1 MTAVLK
7 YSRAQK
13 ISVESIILVC
23 ALLVLS
29 TPISAQTPDSSRPG
43 VGLPPASPPIGPLRR
58 LPDGRIVPSEPPAAA
73 PTQDAP
79 AAPSSPDAPP
89 AAVVAPRPTAPQA
102 PAPAGRRSA
111 GIVVTATGHVL
122 TTAYV
127 VDGCRRLRVTQA
139 NGTTQDALFIARE
152 TERDLGL
159 ARMQTPQSTV
169 AALRDGPSALNTSVK
184 LVGYPLLGGAR
195 TPLTVLATLSAREDT
210 NLRSVLRLSASA
222 QQNTNFG
229 PTGFLL
235 RGSPV
240 ADSGGGVVG
249 VLSASNPPQ
258 DHFDAEG
265 KLTRRDSYATDARTC
280 LDFLRRNG
288 VTPATQPTTADPT
301 GYTVVVECAG

>member
-1 MTAVLK
+1 V
-7 YSRAQK
+7 
-13 ISVESIILVC
+13 V
-23 ALLVLS
+23 
-29 TPISAQTPDSSRPG
+29 TPR
-43 VGLPPASPPIGPLRR
+43 SP
-58 LPDGRIVPSEPPAAA
+58 V
-73 PTQDAP
+73 
-79 AAPSSPDAPP
+79 
-89 AAVVAPRPTAPQA
+89 PQA

-111 GIVVTATGHVL
+111 GIVVSATGHVL

-127 VDGCRRLRVTQA
+127 VDGCRRLRVTQS

-169 AALRDGPSALNTSVK
+169 AALRDGPSALNTAVK
-184 LVGYPLLGGAR
+184 LVGYPLLGGGRA
-195 TPLTVLATLSAREDT
+195 PLTVQATLSAREDT
-210 NLRSVLRLSASA
+210 NIRSVLRLSATA
-222 QQNTNFG
+222 QQNTSFG

-240 ADSGGGVVG
+240 ADAGGGVVG
-249 VLSASNPPQ
+249 VLAASNPPQ

-265 KLTRRDSYATDARTC
+265 KLTRRDSFATDARTC

-288 VTPATQPTTADPT
+288 ITPATQPTTADPV

>member
-1 MTAVLK
+1 MKWALV
-7 YSRAQK
+7 
-13 ISVESIILVC
+13 VC
-23 ALLVLS
+23 ALLALA
-29 TPISAQTPDSSRPG
+29 TPVQAQVPDSSRPG

-58 LPDGRIVPSEPPAAA
+58 LPDGRIVPSEAPATA
-73 PTQDAP
+73 PTPETP
-79 AAPSSPDAPP
+79 AAPSSPGALPP
-89 AAVVAPRPTAPQA
+89 ATVVTPRSPVPQA

-111 GIVVTATGHVL
+111 GIVVSATGHVL

-127 VDGCRRLRVTQA
+127 VDGCRLLRVTQS

-184 LVGYPLLGGAR
+184 LVGYPLLGGGR
-195 TPLTVLATLSAREDT
+195 TPLTVQATLSAREDT
-210 NLRSVLRLSASA
+210 NIRSILRLSASA
-222 QQNTNFG
+222 QQNTSFG

-240 ADSGGGVVG
+240 ADAGGGVVG
-249 VLSASNPPQ
+249 VLSASNPAQ

-265 KLTRRDSYATDARTC
+265 KLTRRDSFATDARTC

-288 VTPATQPTTADPT
+288 ITPATQPTTADPV